1 MASRKWLSA
10 AFGVVLL
17 GLSAPA
23 STRAHENSDDLDR
36 MMYVT
41 FNRPVSLPGVA
52 LGSGTY
58 IFELPDPIG
67 AWNVVRVSSRD
78 RRLVYLT
85 AFTRVV
91 DRPRGMNPEQPI
103 SFSEAPSNTPQP
115 IKTWW
120 PAGES
125 TGRQFIY

>member
-1 MASRKWLSA
+1 MANRKWLSA
-10 AFGVVLL
+10 AFGVLIVA
-17 GLSAPA
+17 LSAPTP
-23 STRAHENSDDLDR
+23 TRAHESSNDLDR

-41 FNRPVSLPGVA
+41 FNRPVALPGVS

-67 AWNVVRVSSRD
+67 AWDIVRVSSRD
-78 RRLVYLT
+78 RRVVFLT

-91 DRPRGMNPEQPI
+91 DRPHGMSPDQVI
-103 SFSEAPSNTPQP
+103 SFGEAAPNVPQP

-125 TGRQFIY
+125 TGRQFTY